1 MMSHRTK
8 TLAVFCFFI
17 WALMAGRLVW
27 LQIIK
32 AGHYRDL
39 AQRQHRLRIGILPE
53 RGQIV
58 DRQGRPLA
66 LSIDDRRSYPYG
78 PVGGQLLGFVGRD
91 GRGLEGLELYYDQ
104 ELSGEAGWA
113 TKQRDARGRVRPSLE
128 YASKPARSGN
138 CLQLTIDAEYQA
150 IADEELKKAGEKFK
164 AVWGTVII
172 ADPQTG
178 EILGMASYPEFD
190 PNHPENFDR
199 QAMTFGAV
207 AAQFEPG
214 STFKAVTIALGLDSK
229 IIDTSDVFDGE
240 QGNFTVGGH
249 RIGEA
254 EGHKYGPITVSKAL
268 AFSSNICLAKIG
280 LALGKD
286 KLYQG
291 ARAFGFGS
299 RTGIECPGEASG
311 LLEKPDG
318 WPVIKHANISF
329 GQGLSVSALQLVMA
343 YGAIANGGYL
353 LRPLLIKGL
362 APAGQTVDKICRP
375 DTLRRVISAQT
386 SAQMI
391 DMLERCVSEGT
402 GKAARIEG
410 WRVAGKTGTAQ
421 KKGQGQKGYASDKF
435 VASFIG
441 FVPAEAPRLLVAVII
456 DEPRGRFF
464 GGEVAA
470 PVCHNVMQRIISLPR
485 GLRQDLLAA
494 R

>member
-1 MMSHRTK
+1 MIGNRTK

-17 WALMAGRLVW
+17 WALMAGKLLW
-27 LQIIK
+27 LQAFK
-32 AGHYRDL
+32 GGYYRNL
-39 AQRQHRLRIGILPE
+39 AQKQHQLRVGILPE

-66 LSIDDRRSYPYG
+66 LSINDRRSYPYG
-78 PVGGQLLGFVGRD
+78 TVGGQMLGFLGKD
-91 GRGLEGLELYYDQ
+91 GRGLEGLELYYDR
-104 ELSGEAGWA
+104 ELSGEAGWD
-113 TKQRDARGRVRPSLE
+113 TRQCDARGRVRPSLE

-164 AVWGTVII
+164 AAWGTVII
-172 ADPQTG
+172 SDPSTG

-190 PNHPENFDR
+190 PNRPEGFNR
-199 QAMTFGAV
+199 QDMTFGAV

-214 STFKAVTIALGLDSK
+214 STFKAVTIALGLETK
-229 IIDTSDVFDGE
+229 IIDTSDIFDGE
-240 QGNFTVGGH
+240 QGTYAVGGH

-254 EGHKYGPITVSKAL
+254 EGHKYGSITVSEAL

-280 LALGKD
+280 LALGKVR
-286 KLYQG
+286 LYQG
-291 ARAFGFGS
+291 ARAFGFGA
-299 RTGIECPGEASG
+299 RTGIGCPGEASG
-311 LLEKPDG
+311 LLDKPDG

-329 GQGLSVSALQLVMA
+329 GQGLSVNALQLVMA

-353 LRPLLIKGL
+353 LRPRLVKGL
-362 APAGQTVDKICRP
+362 APAGISIDPACLS
-375 DTLRRVISAQT
+375 DTLRRVISSLT
-386 SAQMI
+386 SAQVTA
-391 DMLERCVSEGT
+391 MLERCVNEGT
-402 GKAARIEG
+402 GQAAQIEG

-421 KKGQGQKGYASDKF
+421 KKEQGKNGYASDKY

-441 FVPAEAPRLLVAVII
+441 FVPAEAPRLLVAVIF
-456 DEPRGRFF
+456 DEPQGKFF

-470 PVCHNVMQRIISLPR
+470 PVCRNIMQRIISLPH
-485 GLRQDLLAA
+485 GLRQDLLAS